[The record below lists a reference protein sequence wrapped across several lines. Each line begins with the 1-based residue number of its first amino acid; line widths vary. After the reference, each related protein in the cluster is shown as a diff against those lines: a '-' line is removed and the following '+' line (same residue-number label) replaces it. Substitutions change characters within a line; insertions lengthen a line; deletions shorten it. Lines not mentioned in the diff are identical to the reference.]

1 MLLALLLVL
10 SAPAFGQRVVAA
22 RAGTLYYTEGAVTL
36 DGARVPTILPNQY
49 PQLRE
54 NQILETGQGRAELL
68 LGPEAMLWLD
78 HASSLRIVDT
88 RLEDAVLEL
97 ASGSAIVEVHGV
109 RGNHRLRVI
118 VNGAAAEMR
127 ETGVYR
133 FDAAPA
139 RVRVFDGQAAV
150 EGSAALRRGQEA
162 APPSAP
168 AAKFDRKQRDDFHF
182 WAAFR
187 SLRLLADSGG
197 AGRWEPAGRGVVAH
211 SGFGVQFSR
220 NASAARLQ
228 YLTAVRAGVVNYV
241 EGVVAVESA
250 EAQPARARAPL
261 AMEPGTAV
269 GTGRG
274 RAEILLGPGVALR
287 IVENARV
294 RLLEAALESPE
305 VAVERGAAMIEV
317 SNAGRNAR
325 ARVRVGGAV
334 TEIVKEGLYEFD
346 SAGLLRVYGGET
358 LTRRDGAPVKARS
371 GQTLDLTAPAGP
383 GKFEEEARNS
393 LFRWSAARS
402 FALFRAAGALMTNW
416 DARGFAAVARH
427 PQFGSQPYAAA
438 RRR

>member
-1 MLLALLLVL
+1 MILALLLVL
-10 SAPAFGQRVVAA
+10 TAPVFGQRVVGA
-22 RAGTLYYTEGAVTL
+22 RAGMLYYTEGVVTL
-36 DGARVPTILPNQY
+36 DGARLPPILPNQY

-54 NQILETGQGRAELL
+54 NQLLAAAQGRAELL

-78 HASSLRIVDT
+78 QASSLRIADT
-88 RLEDAVLEL
+88 RLEEAVLEL
-97 ASGSAIVEVHGV
+97 TSGSAIVEVHSV

-118 VNGAAAEMR
+118 VKGAAAELR
-127 ETGVYR
+127 EPGVYR
-133 FDAAPA
+133 FDTSPP
-139 RVRVFDGQAAV
+139 RLRVFEGRAAL
-150 EGSAALRRGQEA
+150 EASEPLRRGQEA
-162 APPSAP
+162 ALPSGP

-182 WAAFR
+182 WAAYR

-197 AGRWEPAGRGVVAH
+197 AGRWEAAGRGMVAH

-220 NASAARLQ
+220 NASAARLE
-228 YLTAVRAGVVNYV
+228 YLTAARAGVVNYA
-241 EGVVAVESA
+241 EGVVAVETPGAGS
-250 EAQPARARAPL
+250 ARARAPL
-261 AMEPGTAV
+261 VLAPGAALATA
-269 GTGRG
+269 RG
-274 RAEILLGPGVALR
+274 RAEILLGPGVAMR
-287 IVENARV
+287 IVEDSQV

-317 SNAGRNAR
+317 SSAGRRAR

-334 TEIVKEGLYEFD
+334 TELVKEGLYEFD
-346 SAGLLRVYGGET
+346 AAGLLRVYGGET
-358 LTRRDGAPVKARS
+358 LTHLDGAPLRTKS
-371 GQTLDLTAPAGP
+371 GETLSLTSPAGR
-383 GKFEEEARNS
+383 GKLEEEARNS